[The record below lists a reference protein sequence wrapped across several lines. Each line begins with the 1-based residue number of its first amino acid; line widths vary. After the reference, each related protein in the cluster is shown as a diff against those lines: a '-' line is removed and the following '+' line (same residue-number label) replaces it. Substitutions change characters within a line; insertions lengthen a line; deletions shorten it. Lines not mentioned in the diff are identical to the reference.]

1 MFVILQNMEYSLVKR
16 LSLSP
21 VQQIFSSPVNSSVEE
36 SVYNFYIYFS
46 LHIHITSPVH
56 YNTNIA
62 KNFIF
67 PYLLRQMPH

>member
-1 MFVILQNMEYSLVKR
+1 MEYSLVKR

-46 LHIHITSPVH
+46 LHIHITSPVTPFTH